1 MGISITQ
8 TMNGYQFENGED
20 LRNTAG
26 NILSRQG
33 VSKEDAKGIIDRNIF
48 NSSESK
54 IYSNAQLAI
63 LKASSQ
69 ISLKGTLKETYKY
82 LKNGIQKNPEKKVK
96 FGMLWEIFNEECTS
110 SDNLVEIE
118 IDYSAENI
126 FAAA

>member
-33 VSKEDAKGIIDRNIF
+33 VSIEDAKGIIDRNIF